1 MTKVSVGQHVLAGK
15 RKGVVETIRE
25 NGWVTVLLHG
35 TDGWPFPTRQLF
47 RMKELKRAPKNEQ
60 GRKDDFEEAP
70 F

>member
-1 MTKVSVGQHVLAGK
+1 MKRVSVGQSVLAGEC
-15 RKGVVETIRE
+15 KGVVETIRE

-47 RMKELKRAPKNEQ
+47 RAKELRRAPKNEQ
-60 GRKDDFEEAP
+60 DRGDFEEAP